1 MRTSIHLVKGVLLVQ
16 YRCVNSLF
24 IGRHTSSSGIYFF
37 SLNLFASLYHHPNF
51 YCGSSGEP
59 MLMSFRSLNS
69 FWCSLLP
76 LSKQGF
82 SPIFHLQI

>member
-16 YRCVNSLF
+16 YRCVDSLF

-51 YCGSSGEP
+51 
-59 MLMSFRSLNS
+59 
-69 FWCSLLP
+69 
-76 LSKQGF
+76 Q
-82 SPIFHLQI
+82 